1 MFVVIF
7 LENWLKEKNH
17 ISSLVGLG
25 VTPLSLVIFGA
36 DKFVIPAMLAILG
49 VLTLLRRPIEKA
61 GEAA

>member
-1 MFVVIF
+1 MTLI
-7 LENWLKEKNH
+7 
-17 ISSLVGLG
+17 
-25 VTPLSLVIFGA
+25 SLVIFGA